1 MSNNMIISTAVAP
14 VHREPGFSSEMVTQ
28 GLMWESVSL
37 NEEQDDWQRVKMDD
51 EY

>member
-14 VHREPGFSSEMVTQ
+14 VPREPDFRSELVTQ

-37 NEEQDDWQRVKMDD
+37 NEEQDDWHGNPA
-51 EY
+51 